1 MARKKEVSAEQTLR
15 TIIATAERLFMTH
28 GYRAISTRRIA
39 EECGITQPA
48 LYHHFPNKQAIY
60 LEVVRLI
67 MSETEEAMTHVLQD
81 HADSKDRIQRI
92 SYFMIMN
99 HQGDMTQ
106 MFHDLQFEIA
116 EEHRQTIQD
125 WWMRSYFNPVMQ
137 TLTEGIAKGDI
148 KSMSTA
154 PPMEL
159 TFFVLEMM
167 KSFLPP
173 SKQEYDARRTFAEK
187 KSKMLVDILFNGI
200 EKK

>member
-1 MARKKEVSAEQTLR
+1 MARKKEVSAEQTQR
-15 TIIATAERLFMTH
+15 TIIATAERLFMSH

-60 LEVVRLI
+60 LEVVRTI
-67 MSETEEAMTHVLQD
+67 MAQTEQAMTDVLQD
-81 HADSKDRIQRI
+81 YANSKERIQRI
-92 SYFMIMN
+92 AYFMIMN

-106 MFHDLQFEIA
+106 MFHDLQYEID

-137 TLTEGIAKGDI
+137 TLTEGIAKGDV
-148 KSMSTA
+148 MSLPSA

-159 TFFVLEMM
+159 SFFVLEMM

-173 SKQEYDARRTFAEK
+173 AKQDYEARRKFAEK
-187 KSKMLVDILFNGI
+187 KSNMLVDILFNGI
-200 EKK
+200 RKK

>member
-1 MARKKEVSAEQTLR
+1 MARKKEVSAEQTQR
-15 TIIATAERLFMTH
+15 TIIATAERLFMSH

-60 LEVVRLI
+60 LEVVRTI
-67 MSETEEAMTHVLQD
+67 MVQTEQAMTDVIQD
-81 HADSKDRIQRI
+81 YANSKDRIQRI
-92 SYFMIMN
+92 AYFMIMN

-106 MFHDLQFEIA
+106 MFHDLQYEID

-137 TLTEGIAKGDI
+137 TLTEGIAKGDV
-148 KSMSTA
+148 MSLPSA

-159 TFFVLEMM
+159 SFFVLEMM

-173 SKQEYDARRTFAEK
+173 SKQDYEARREFAEK
-187 KSKMLVDILFNGI
+187 KSNMLVDILFDGI
-200 EKK
+200 RKK

>member
-1 MARKKEVSAEQTLR
+1 MARKKEVSAEQTQR
-15 TIIATAERLFMTH
+15 NIITTAERLFMTH

-60 LEVVRLI
+60 LEVVRSI
-67 MSETEEAMTHVLQD
+67 MVQTEEAMTHVLQD
-81 HADSKDRIQRI
+81 HADSKNRIRQI
-92 SYFMIMN
+92 AYFMIMN

-106 MFHDLQFEIA
+106 MFHDLQYEID
-116 EEHRQTIQD
+116 EEHRKTIQD
-125 WWMRSYFNPVMQ
+125 WWLRSYFNPVMQ

-148 KSMSTA
+148 KTIPTV

-173 SKQEYDARRTFAEK
+173 SKEDYEARRAFADK
-187 KSKMLVDILFNGI
+187 KSKMLVDILFDGI
-200 EKK
+200 QNK